1 MGLVN
6 RNAIIYGNTNLSD
19 LIAIVENLFIKENEF
34 PLFTISYGVNLF
46 KGSGFIK
53 IARNY

>member
-6 RNAIIYGNTNLSD
+6 SNAIIYGNTNLSD
-19 LIAIVENLFIKENEF
+19 LIAIVENLFIKENDF

-46 KGSGFIK
+46 IGSGFV
-53 IARNY
+53 

>member
-6 RNAIIYGNTNLSD
+6 RNAIIYRNTNLSG

-34 PLFTISYGVNLF
+34 PLFTISYGVNLI
-46 KGSGFIK
+46 KGSGFI
-53 IARNY
+53 